1 MQQRTQGV
9 DFRFHKGGRWND
21 TLSGIVM
28 GWNMR
33 EGEGCGNSGGS
44 RTESL
49 EVGCKD
55 DDVQTEGNWD
65 FHRVGW
71 RGPCSSNNI
80 LCGFSIKGGLPW

>member
-1 MQQRTQGV
+1 V
-9 DFRFHKGGRWND
+9 DFRFYKGGRWSD

-49 EVGCKD
+49 EVRCKD
-55 DDVQTEGNWD
+55 DDVQTEGSWD

-80 LCGFSIKGGLPW
+80 LYGFSIKGGLPW